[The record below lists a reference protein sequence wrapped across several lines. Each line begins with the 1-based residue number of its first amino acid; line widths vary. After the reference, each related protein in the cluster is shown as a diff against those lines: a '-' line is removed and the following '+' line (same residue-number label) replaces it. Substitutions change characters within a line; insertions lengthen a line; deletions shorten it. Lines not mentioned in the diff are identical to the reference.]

1 MFVIRDYKLN
11 AKVRHPK
18 GRGRL
23 RVLVA
28 AGLLATTFGAVR
40 FLDLNTDAGSLISN
54 AEAASPLTSH
64 LAIPGQT
71 EETGTYADPAVAR
84 RELPVQQ
91 DPEPSLQVS
100 HSEIAEAAVADAVSQ
115 PAAQGNPDRDA
126 PSLLAGIDP
135 DQTADQNSPDMAA
148 APGFMDAGADLPGA
162 SVTEIESALAPVGQE
177 LQWTEHKI
185 ARGESLARIFDN
197 QGLDASLLHR
207 IVNSGKQAKS
217 LANIR
222 PGQKLRFRFDEN
234 RELTGLELQ
243 RNRVE
248 SLRISIADD
257 EIKTETI
264 SKEVDTQVASAAGV
278 IESSLFMDGQKAGLS
293 DGLIMELATIFG
305 WDIDF
310 ALEIRAGDQFR
321 VLYEE
326 QYLDGEKLRDGPIL
340 AAEFTNR
347 GNVYTAVRYEDR
359 NGEVGYFDADGHS
372 KRRAFIRSPI
382 KFARISSRYNPK
394 RWHPVLKKWR
404 SHKGVDYAAPRGTA
418 VRATGDGRV
427 IYRGAKGGYGRT
439 VIVEHAG
446 KYTTLYAH
454 LSKYSKRAKSASRV
468 KQGQVIG
475 YVGKSG
481 LATGPHLHY
490 EFRVDGVHR
499 NPLTVKLPK
508 AEPISN
514 KYKQDFTS
522 KTKELT
528 AMFHSLSDNDQQ
540 IRSNRR
546 HSQGWLPT
554 DIT

>member
-11 AKVRHPK
+11 AKVRRPK

-23 RVLVA
+23 RILAA
-28 AGLLATTFGAVR
+28 AGLLAATFGAVK
-40 FLDLNTDAGSLISN
+40 FLHLNTDAGSLISD
-54 AEAASPLTSH
+54 AQAASPLTSH
-64 LAIPGQT
+64 LAIPGKT
-71 EETGTYADPAVAR
+71 EATGTYADPAAAP
-84 RELPVQQ
+84 RELPVLQ
-91 DPEPSLQVS
+91 DPEPSLQVT
-100 HSEIAEAAVADAVSQ
+100 HSAIAEAAGADPVAQ

-126 PSLLAGIDP
+126 PSLLAEIDP
-135 DQTADQNSPDMAA
+135 DQTTEQNSPEMTDDPGIMDTAA
-148 APGFMDAGADLPGA
+148 VQTEDLVGA
-162 SVTEIESALAPVGQE
+162 SVTEIESALAPVEQE
-177 LQWTEHKI
+177 PQWTEHKI

-217 LANIR
+217 LAKIR
-222 PGQKLRFRFDEN
+222 PGQKLRFQFDEN
-234 RELTGLELQ
+234 GELTGLELQ

-248 SLRISIADD
+248 CLRISIADD

-264 SKEVDTQVASAAGV
+264 SKEIDTQVASAAGV

-305 WDIDF
+305 WDVDF

-347 GNVYTAVRYEDR
+347 GTAYTAVRYEDR

-427 IYRGAKGGYGRT
+427 IHRGTKGGYGRT

-454 LSKYSKRAKSASRV
+454 LSKYSKRAKSGSRV

-481 LATGPHLHY
+481 LASGPHLHY
-490 EFRVDGVHR
+490 EFRVRGKHR
-499 NPLTVKLPK
+499 DPLRVKLPK
-508 AEPISN
+508 
-514 KYKQDFTS
+514 
-522 KTKELT
+522 
-528 AMFHSLSDNDQQ
+528 SLS
-540 IRSNRR
+540 
-546 HSQGWLPT
+546 LPKSEIANFRKT
-554 DIT
+554 TTPLLTQLAAIPADTMVASAGVTETP